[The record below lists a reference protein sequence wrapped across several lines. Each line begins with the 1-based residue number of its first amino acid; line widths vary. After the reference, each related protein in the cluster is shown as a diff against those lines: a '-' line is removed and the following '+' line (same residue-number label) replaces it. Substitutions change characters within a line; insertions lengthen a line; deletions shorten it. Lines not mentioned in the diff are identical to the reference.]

1 MVLNRWLLTPLS
13 RFWLGAREVLY
24 LLART
29 LLTCVKGPYRPREIL
44 GYMYSIGIGSLPIIV
59 ISTAFAGFV
68 VTSELAH
75 QMDMALHTV
84 EMLPGFSGQFVF
96 RELGIVIPALLLVS
110 KVGAATTAEVGSMK
124 VTEQIDALRLLQIDP
139 IEYLVYPR
147 FVASVVVITCLTII
161 SIFVTLSC
169 AIALAVL
176 RYGFSTLEYLNA
188 LSHFVTSMDLVCALV
203 KGMVFGAVVPI
214 ISCFYGFNCSGGAEG
229 VGSATTN
236 SVVTSTIIVII
247 LDFLLTF
254 AFSLVL

>member
-1 MVLNRWLLTPLS
+1 MITKIILRPIIGL
-13 RFWLGAREVLY
+13 FLGAREVLY
-24 LLART
+24 ILSKT

-44 GYMYSIGIGSLPIIV
+44 GYMYSIGIGSLPIIT

-68 VTSELAH
+68 ITSELAY
-75 QMDMALHTV
+75 QMDTALHTV

-139 IEYLVYPR
+139 IEFLVYPR
-147 FVASVVVITCLTII
+147 FVASIVVIACLTIV
-161 SIFVTLSC
+161 SIFVTLAC
-169 AIALAVL
+169 AIAVAVL
-176 RYGFSTLEYLNA
+176 RYNFGILEYLNA
-188 LSHFVTSMDLVCALV
+188 LAHFVNGMDLVCALV

-236 SVVTSTIIVII
+236 SVVTSTIIVIT